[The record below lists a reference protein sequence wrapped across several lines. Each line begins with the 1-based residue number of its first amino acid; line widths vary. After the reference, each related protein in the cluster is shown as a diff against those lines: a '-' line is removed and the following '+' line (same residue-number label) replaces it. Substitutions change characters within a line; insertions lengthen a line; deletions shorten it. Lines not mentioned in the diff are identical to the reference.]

1 MQGRCLAFDRCDQ
14 LNKAQVSALLRS
26 GMETVKRQMTDNT
39 AGAFAVFEANACHLR
54 GSDFKKNEKISP
66 LSDNITKLRAARV
79 YS

>member
-1 MQGRCLAFDRCDQ
+1 
-14 LNKAQVSALLRS
+14 
-26 GMETVKRQMTDNT
+26 METVKRQMTDNT
-39 AGAFAVFEANACHLR
+39 AGTFAVFEANACHLR